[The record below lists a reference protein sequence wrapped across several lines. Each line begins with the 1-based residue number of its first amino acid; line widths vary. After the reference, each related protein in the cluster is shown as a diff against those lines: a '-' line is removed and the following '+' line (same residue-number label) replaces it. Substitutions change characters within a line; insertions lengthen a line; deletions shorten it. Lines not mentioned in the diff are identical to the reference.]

1 MALSRAKT
9 IGRRE
14 QGLWIGLPVNVLSS
28 ENFRTLTPNA
38 KNLMWCLLSQIQLT
52 VGGIKNNGDLC
63 ATHTIA
69 KRWGIAS
76 KETLKKAIDEL
87 LERGWIEQTR
97 EVVFSTGQRNTP
109 NLYALTFFAIDSC
122 GGKCRPTKTPSSK
135 WNKIFQN

>member
-1 MALSRAKT
+1 MARSRVKA

-14 QGLWIGLPVNVLSS
+14 EGLWVALPVNVLSS

-52 VGGIKNNGDLC
+52 AGGTKNNGDLC
-63 ATHTIA
+63 ATHSIT
-69 KRWGIAS
+69 KEWGIGS
-76 KETLKKAIDEL
+76 KETLNKAIKEL

-97 EVVFSTGQRNTP
+97 KVSFSTGERNKP

-122 GGKCRPTKTPSSK
+122 GGKCTPTNTPSSK
-135 WNKIFQN
+135 WSKLFQN